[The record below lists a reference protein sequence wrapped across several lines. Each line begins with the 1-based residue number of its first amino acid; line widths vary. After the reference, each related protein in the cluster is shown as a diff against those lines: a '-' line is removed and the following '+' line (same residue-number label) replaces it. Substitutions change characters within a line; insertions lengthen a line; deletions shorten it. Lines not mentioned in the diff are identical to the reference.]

1 MSLQINGVGRLRI
14 EPLCPAR
21 PKPLIFRDTPASGV
35 IFIGLRPKPDKTTI
49 PESWIPQIVKTPL
62 PFLIISDG

>member
-1 MSLQINGVGRLRI
+1 MSLQINGVGRLHI

-49 PESWIPQIVKTPL
+49 PES
-62 PFLIISDG
+62 